1 MKRYLGLAICFL
13 LVGGAV
19 VTLGA
24 DAFID
29 LNSFIMVFGGGV
41 GFALLKGQEGA
52 YVRHFGDGTIYFG
65 WIGTIIGLITIMTNS
80 TQDDW
85 GNMSNIAPAFAVA
98 MTTIFYGY
106 MLKLVAIT
114 FSEPE

>member
-1 MKRYLGLAICFL
+1 MKRYLGLVFCFF
-13 LVGGAV
+13 LVGGALV
-19 VTLGA
+19 KMGA
-24 DAFID
+24 DTFLD

-41 GFALLKGQEGA
+41 GFALLKGQEGD
-52 YVRHFGDGTIYFG
+52 YVGQFGDGTIYFG
-65 WIGTIIGLITIMTNS
+65 WIGSVIGLIAIMTNS

-85 GNMSNIAPAFAVA
+85 SNISDIAPAFAVA

-114 FSEPE
+114 FSETE

>member
-1 MKRYLGLAICFL
+1 MKRYLGLVICFF
-13 LVGGAV
+13 LVGWV
-19 VTLGA
+19 LVTLGA
-24 DAFID
+24 GAFID

-52 YVRHFGDGTIYFG
+52 YVRQFGDGTIYFG
-65 WIGTIIGLITIMTNS
+65 WIGTIIGLISIMTHS

-85 GNMSNIAPAFAVA
+85 SNISNIAPAFAVA

-106 MLKLVAIT
+106 IMKLVAIT